1 MPYWSPL
8 FIDNAEI
15 DLSHLEPFEF
25 SVLSAGLDTPATV
38 NVRFHDHCF
47 TKNYDS
53 ERHIQPVRSSQA
65 SSAEL
70 RAFSTERYELSKL
83 LPGIVR
89 QLDGQR
95 IASTREGN
103 MVRVTL
109 QDGRTYPVF
118 FTLRR
123 ESARRAVCCQRLF
136 VGPPIP
142 ARHDRR
148 HEIQRRSCQSAEG
161 RKAEIS
167 GEITKKGPKGPF

>member
-8 FIDNAEI
+8 IIDNAEI

-25 SVLSAGLDTPATV
+25 SIVPVGFEVSATV
-38 NVRFHDHCF
+38 SVRFHDHCF
-47 TKNYDS
+47 TVNYDS
-53 ERHIQPVRSSQA
+53 ELHLHPIRSSQA

-70 RAFSTERYELSKL
+70 RAFSAQRYELSKL
-83 LPGIVR
+83 LPGIIR

-103 MVRVTL
+103 MVRITL

-123 ESARRAVCCQRLF
+123 ESARRAALF
-136 VGPPIP
+136 VVSAYLWDRPSPPATTGAMRFNVALAKVLRGEKPKFP
-142 ARHDRR
+142 A
-148 HEIQRRSCQSAEG
+148 
-161 RKAEIS
+161 K
-167 GEITKKGPKGPF
+167 

>member
-8 FIDNAEI
+8 IVDDAEI

-25 SVLSAGLDTPATV
+25 KVAPAGFEAEATV
-38 NVRFHDHCF
+38 SVRFHDHCF
-47 TKNYDS
+47 TENYDS
-53 ERHIQPVRSSQA
+53 ERHILPVRSSQA
-65 SSAEL
+65 SSAES

-103 MVRVTL
+103 MVRITL

-123 ESARRAVCCQRLF
+123 ESARRAALF
-136 VGPPIP
+136 VVSAYLWDRPSSP
-142 ARHDRR
+142 ATTGAMRFNVALAKVLR
-148 HEIQRRSCQSAEG
+148 
-161 RKAEIS
+161 
-167 GEITKKGPKGPF
+167 GEKPKFPAK